1 MSITFSRRAVSL
13 KPQLKKAGVA
23 ETQWAAL
30 QERFNRLPNL
40 QLLEGII
47 NNQKR
52 QKPHEWYAMTK
63 PDKLARDQ
71 HLAGLEIAAL
81 PDSLEGFTGFYDARR
96 AALKAR
102 ILHALGQ
109 SQ

>member
-1 MSITFSRRAVSL
+1 
-13 KPQLKKAGVA
+13 
-23 ETQWAAL
+23 
-30 QERFNRLPNL
+30 
-40 QLLEGII
+40 
-47 NNQKR
+47 
-52 QKPHEWYAMTK
+52 MTK

-102 ILHALGQ
+102 ILHGLGQ